1 MAVASN
7 PGQVCYAFLSEMAL
21 ETGQFWL
28 LWLLP
33 LAVPGPITPGIFL
46 LIALT
51 LSSPLI
57 GHMPQASLPVEGGG
71 LLLFSMFM
79 KIARK
84 LLSIE
89 RSDPGFVAT
98 VIGSRGNSA
107 TCQLC
112 ELGQ

>member
-1 MAVASN
+1 MANGHRHTRVGFA
-7 PGQVCYAFLSEMAL
+7 PEPWWPLLPILARYAFLSEMAL

-28 LWLLP
+28 LWLWRLP

-51 LSSPLI
+51 FSSPLI
-57 GHMPQASLPVEGGG
+57 GHMPQASFPVEGGG

-89 RSDPGFVAT
+89 
-98 VIGSRGNSA
+98 
-107 TCQLC
+107 
-112 ELGQ
+112 